1 MEAAETT
8 EGTDITL
15 YAQRLEKARTFMHG
29 HGLDF
34 LLVGPGADLRYLI
47 GAQTRQTERMTL
59 LIVPQDGPANI
70 VLPAFEAAALPPLPP
85 ELPVTT
91 WGESDNPARIAA
103 HLIASLLKGHPG
115 GVDCT
120 CGVSDVLWA
129 VFLLRLQAELPR
141 AAFTTAGP
149 VLAAMR
155 QVKDEREIELLA
167 ASSAVADEVFTEMCK
182 RSFEGRTE
190 LQVAREIAALLEEGG
205 LVVTGAP
212 IVASGP
218 NSASPHHHTG
228 NRRIER
234 GDMLVLDFGGTLHG
248 YYSDITRTVFVGE
261 APEEGSERLRVYNA
275 VARAQEAAVRAGRPG
290 ITCEQLDS
298 VARDVLTTEGLGD
311 YFSHRLGHGIGLDGH
326 EQPYLVQ
333 GNRTMLRAGMAFT
346 IEPGAYLPQDFGVR
360 IEDTVV
366 LTAQGVRRLNNVS
379 RDVVVVN

>member
-1 MEAAETT
+1 MTLLEDTP
-8 EGTDITL
+8 DITV
-15 YAQRLEKARTFMHG
+15 YAQRLEKVRALMHG

-70 VLPAFEAAALPPLPP
+70 ILPAFEAAALPPLPP

-103 HLIASLLKGHPG
+103 HIIASVQNAQPG
-115 GVDCT
+115 GINIT

-155 QVKDEREIELLA
+155 QIKDEREIELLA
-167 ASSAVADEVFTEMCK
+167 ASSSVADEVFTEIVK
-182 RSFEGRTE
+182 RPFVGRTE
-190 LQVAREIAALLEEGG
+190 IEVAREIALMLEGGG
-205 LVVTGAP
+205 LVVPGAP

-228 NRRIER
+228 NRRIEN
-234 GDMLVLDFGGTLHG
+234 GDVVVLDFGGTLHG
-248 YYSDITRTVFVGE
+248 YYSDITRTVFVGA
-261 APEEGSERLRVYNA
+261 APEEGSERQRVYNA
-275 VARAQEAAVRAGRPG
+275 VAQAQEAAVRTGRAGL
-290 ITCEQLDS
+290 TCEQLDS
-298 VARDVLTTEGLGD
+298 VARDVLTSQGLGE
-311 YFSHRLGHGIGLDGH
+311 YFTHRLGHGIGLDGH

-333 GNRTMLRAGMAFT
+333 GNRTLLRAGMAFT
-346 IEPGAYLPQDFGVR
+346 IEPGAYIPSDFGVR

-366 LTAQGVRRLNNVS
+366 LTQEGVRRLNNVG
-379 RDVVVVN
+379 RDVIVVN